1 MAPDQDPGKQSAST
15 AKRRRLQQQRDQS
28 RRVQWLVGVFQSV
41 HSHHTSPT
49 VGVSAQATRPTSP
62 TTTTRLSMS
71 TFSEADIRYLSLR
84 LSRLEATVDR
94 MVKMFVSEKLSGKES
109 NKETTETSG
118 CPPGQPAEGLG
129 CTARSPAG
137 GAGRPNPLPTGSLP
151 DDQKHKKYEAAD
163 EKDSTVVVTKSAQGS
178 GRHYSGN
185 EGFEDFGR
193 VAAETAGPHQG
204 CADAHP
210 AVVAS
215 LSVTPLLS
223 DVQSAESVLQATDKA
238 DAVQQGTV
246 PAGIPEDWAGGMSEE
261 EVQSFLK
268 ARPAD
273 LKSLEPVQ
281 FDWICRQV
289 SHFSAWHA
297 SEVRRLRRSLG
308 HPG

>member
-1 MAPDQDPGKQSAST
+1 
-15 AKRRRLQQQRDQS
+15 
-28 RRVQWLVGVFQSV
+28 
-41 HSHHTSPT
+41 
-49 VGVSAQATRPTSP
+49 
-62 TTTTRLSMS
+62 MS
-71 TFSEADIRYLSLR
+71 TFSEADIRDLSLR

-118 CPPGQPAEGLG
+118 SPRRGHTAEGLG
-129 CTARSPAG
+129 TVVSRPR
-137 GAGRPNPLPTGSLP
+137 GRGVGWPVPLPTDSLP
-151 DDQKHKKYEAAD
+151 DDQQHKKYKAAD